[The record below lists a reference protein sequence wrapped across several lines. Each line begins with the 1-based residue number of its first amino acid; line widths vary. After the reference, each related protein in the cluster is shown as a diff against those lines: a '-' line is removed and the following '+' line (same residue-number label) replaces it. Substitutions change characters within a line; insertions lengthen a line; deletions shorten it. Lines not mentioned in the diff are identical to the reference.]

1 MVPTAIFQ
9 TWATASVPP
18 CYRCGAP
25 LSLYKAPDLK
35 GLVTQATAGRH
46 LEVLAFSEPQG
57 LGRTGA
63 VSVRLQEDGYPG
75 WIAAADLEHLQST
88 AQGYQPTPLDRAA
101 IVDRLP
107 QVLAFAQAAL
117 AQPNTYLWGGTLGP
131 NYDCSGLMQA
141 AFRQGGIW
149 LPRDSYQQESFTE
162 PLAWDALEPGDLVF
176 FGTPQRTTHVG
187 LYVGAG
193 RYLHSSGV
201 DQGRNG
207 IGIDS
212 LTDLSDPIS
221 AAYHRQRRRPG
232 RVMVSYCPTMP
243 LPWRD

>member
-1 MVPTAIFQ
+1 MLPTAIFQ
-9 TWATASVPP
+9 AWAAASEPP
-18 CYRCGAP
+18 TYRTHSA
-25 LSLYKAPDLK
+25 LNLYKTPALS
-35 GLVTQATAGRH
+35 GLVTQATAGRY
-46 LEVLAFSEPQG
+46 LEVRAFSEPEG
-57 LGRTGA
+57 LGHTGA

-75 WIAAADLEHLQST
+75 WIAAADLAHLQPAAT
-88 AQGYQPTPLDRAA
+88 GYQATSLDRAA
-101 IVDRLP
+101 IVARLP

-117 AQPNTYLWGGTLGP
+117 GQPNTYLWGGTLGP
-131 NYDCSGLMQA
+131 HFDCSGLMQA

-149 LPRDSYQQESFTE
+149 LPRDSYQQEVFTE
-162 PLAWDALEPGDLVF
+162 PLAWDDLEPGDLVF
-176 FGTPQRTTHVG
+176 FGTPERTTHVG
-187 LYVGAG
+187 LYLGAG
-193 RYLHSSGV
+193 RYLHSSGA

-232 RVMVSYCPTMP
+232 RVMVSYGPTMP